1 MVFFQRLKRL
11 LKIVIPGIRSKELW
25 LLIVHSA
32 FLGMC
37 DLYTDL
43 TYTEH

>member
-25 LLIVHSA
+25 LLVVHSA

-37 DLYTDL
+37 NLHIDLFYAE
-43 TYTEH
+43 Y